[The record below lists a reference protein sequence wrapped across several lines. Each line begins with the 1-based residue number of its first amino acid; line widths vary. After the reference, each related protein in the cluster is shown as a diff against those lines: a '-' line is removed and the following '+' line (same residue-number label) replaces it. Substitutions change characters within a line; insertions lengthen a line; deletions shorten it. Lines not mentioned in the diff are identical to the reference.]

1 MHHVPPANY
10 WKKRFIDRT
19 GLHTG
24 VPAAV
29 TLHPAPENYG
39 IRFVRADLENKPEII
54 ADIDN
59 VVDLA
64 RGTTIGKD
72 G

>member
-1 MHHVPPANY
+1 MSLQQTIGKSVSLTG
-10 WKKRFIDRT
+10 T

-64 RGTTIGKD
+64 AALLSVKTG
-72 G
+72 